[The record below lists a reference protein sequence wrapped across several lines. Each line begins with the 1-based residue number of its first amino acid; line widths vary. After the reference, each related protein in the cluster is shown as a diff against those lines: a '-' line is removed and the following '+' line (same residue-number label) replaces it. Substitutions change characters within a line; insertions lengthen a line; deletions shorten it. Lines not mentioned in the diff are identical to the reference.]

1 MKSRSKKIMYLVTI
15 ANDLRKIEGAADSFR
30 KGVGRVGPG
39 QPMMTAKERF
49 VERQFGES

>member
-15 ANDLRKIEGAADSFR
+15 ANDLREIEGADSFR

-39 QPMMTAKERF
+39 QPMMIAKERL